1 MLHKSLFISILLIL
15 VATTGAFAQT
25 TSTQTT
31 VAAATAEA
39 RDDRYRIGYQD
50 VLNIQVFRHPELGIE
65 ATVNPNGMIYLF
77 RLDDPI
83 VAVCKTERELARD
96 IENAYK
102 VKYLKNPQVNVIVRE
117 QKSQAMSVIGAVEK
131 PGKYFVSKRVHLLE
145 LIALAGGPNKESG
158 TRVMVART
166 GSTSN
171 CRLPDS
177 AVSDDVTVLGF
188 KMREIQE
195 GKRMLW
201 MQPGDVVS
209 VLDADM
215 VYVYGNVIKPGEV
228 KFREPITLRQAISS
242 SQGLKPATDKN
253 VVRVLRQIP
262 DSIEC
267 KELIFNLS
275 EIDKGRASDPYLE
288 PNDIV
293 AVSKDST
300 KAILNGVVTTFTNGL
315 PTILS
320 RGIPVP

>member
-1 MLHKSLFISILLIL
+1 MLHKISIISILLII
-15 VATTGAFAQT
+15 TGVTAVFAQT
-25 TSTQTT
+25 PPALT
-31 VAAATAEA
+31 VAAAAAAEA

-50 VLNIQVFRHPELGIE
+50 VLNIQIFRHPDLGIE

-77 RLDDPI
+77 RLEEPI

-171 CRLPDS
+171 CRMPDS
-177 AVSDDVTVLGF
+177 VVSDDVTVLGF

-201 MQPGDVVS
+201 MQPGDIVS

-228 KFREPITLRQAISS
+228 KFREPITLRQAIAS
-242 SQGLKPATDKN
+242 SQGLKPATDKS

-262 DSIEC
+262 DSIER
-267 KELIFNLS
+267 KELIYNLS
-275 EIDKGRASDPYLE
+275 EIDKGRGSDPYLE

-320 RGIPVP
+320 RGIPIP

>member
-1 MLHKSLFISILLIL
+1 MLHKISIISILLII
-15 VATTGAFAQT
+15 TGVTAVFAQT
-25 TSTQTT
+25 PSAQT
-31 VAAATAEA
+31 VAAVSADA

-77 RLDDPI
+77 RLEEPI

-117 QKSQAMSVIGAVEK
+117 S
-131 PGKYFVSKRVHLLE
+131 
-145 LIALAGGPNKESG
+145 GPNKESG

-171 CRLPDS
+171 CRMPDS
-177 AVSDDVTVLGF
+177 VVSDDVTVLGF

-201 MQPGDVVS
+201 MQPGDIVS

-228 KFREPITLRQAISS
+228 KFREPITLRQAIAS
-242 SQGLKPATDKN
+242 SQGLKPATDKS

-262 DSIEC
+262 DSIER
-267 KELIFNLS
+267 KELIYNLS
-275 EIDKGRASDPYLE
+275 EIDKGRGSDPYLE

-320 RGIPVP
+320 RGIPIP